1 MKALLDTHI
10 LLIWF
15 ENERRLSK
23 GHQKLLASATPEDP
37 LLVCDISLWEICTL
51 YELGRIQ
58 LTIALR
64 DWLERATAPPLVQIC
79 PITPAVAAEVASLP
93 PTFHRD
99 PADRIIVSTARVYNL
114 SLVTL
119 DDRITKSRLCAVL

>member
-10 LLIWF
+10 LLFWF

-23 GHQKLLASATPEDP
+23 GQRKILATATPEDP

-51 YELGRIQ
+51 YELRRIQ
-58 LTIALR
+58 LTIPLR

-79 PITPAVAAEVASLP
+79 PITPAVAADVAALP
-93 PTFHRD
+93 ATFHRD
-99 PADRIIVSTARVYNL
+99 PVDRIIVSTARVYDL
-114 SLVTL
+114 SLLTQ
-119 DDRITKSRLCAVL
+119 DNRIIRSNLCRVL